1 MLERSSAILG
11 PVKHIFGSGAS
22 RRSPAIDKHKFP
34 ILLRAIYDAVDG
46 LEAMFPGRH
55 FTPDG
60 HMVGSLGEA
69 LANYH
74 YRVDLSGASAY
85 CHDGAC
91 DGKQV
96 QIKAT
101 QGTRIALSSEPEHLL
116 VLGLRRD
123 GTFTEEYNGPGAQ
136 VWALVEKRPRPKN
149 GQYQVALS
157 SLRKLMKAVPQA
169 DRLQRRD
176 A

>member
-1 MLERSSAILG
+1 
-11 PVKHIFGSGAS
+11 
-22 RRSPAIDKHKFP
+22 
-34 ILLRAIYDAVDG
+34 LLRTIYDAVDE

-69 LANYH
+69 LAQYH
-74 YRVDLSGASAY
+74 YRIELSGASAY
-85 CHDGAC
+85 CHDGVC

-101 QGTRIALSSEPEHLL
+101 QGTRIAISSEPEHLL
-116 VLGLRRD
+116 VLSLNRD
-123 GTFTEEYNGPGAQ
+123 GTFAEEYNGPGAQ
-136 VWALVEKRPRPKN
+136 VWALVENKPRPKN
-149 GQYQVALS
+149 GQYQVSLS
-157 SLRKLMKAVPQA
+157 SLRKLMNRVPQA

>member
-1 MLERSSAILG
+1 MDTS
-11 PVKHIFGSGAS
+11 
-22 RRSPAIDKHKFP
+22 KFP
-34 ILLRAIYDAVDG
+34 ILLRAIYDAVDE

-69 LANYH
+69 LAQHH
-74 YRVDLSGASAY
+74 YRIELFGASAY

-101 QGTRIALSSEPEHLL
+101 QGTRIAISSEPEHLL
-116 VLGLRRD
+116 VLALERD
-123 GTFTEEYNGPGAQ
+123 GTFTEEYNGPGAR
-136 VWALVEKRPRPKN
+136 VWALVEHKPRPKN

-157 SLRKLMKAVPQA
+157 ALRELMDHVPHA
-169 DRLQRRD
+169 DRLPRRD
-176 A
+176 D